1 MVEERLG
8 IFCNPNSTP
17 TLSIIFCGIRVKGEY
32 GWRWF
37 VLDMSRCFIDY
48 SIAVHSG
55 GWRTGFSRI
64 WESQGLSHNARC
76 HGDWFLAV

>member
-1 MVEERLG
+1 MVGERLG
-8 IFCNPNSTP
+8 VSCNPNSTS
-17 TLSIIFCGIRVKGEY
+17 TLSIIFCGIWVNGEY

-48 SIAVHSG
+48 SIAVPSG

-64 WESQGLSHNARC
+64 WESQGLNHNARC
-76 HGDWFLAV
+76 NCDLFLAV